1 MVRVSPGA
9 LPDAGWIL
17 TLLKDEFPLLRKR
30 DLKPETPL
38 LSAGLLDSFAIV
50 TLVAALDA
58 AFAVDIDVEQ
68 VEIEE
73 FETASSIAA
82 LCARAAGATR
92 ATGGGPRHG

>member
-1 MVRVSPGA
+1 M
-9 LPDAGWIL
+9 PD
-17 TLLKDEFPLLRKR
+17 
-30 DLKPETPL
+30 TPL

-73 FETASSIAA
+73 FETARTIAA
-82 LCARAAGATR
+82 LCARATHAI
-92 ATGGGPRHG
+92 GGGRA